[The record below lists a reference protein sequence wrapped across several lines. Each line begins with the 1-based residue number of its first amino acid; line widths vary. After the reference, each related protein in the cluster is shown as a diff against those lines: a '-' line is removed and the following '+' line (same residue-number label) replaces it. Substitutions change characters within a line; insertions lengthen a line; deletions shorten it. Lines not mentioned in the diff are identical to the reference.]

1 MSSKPDE
8 DLPMRTAASRHL
20 TREFLPAMGAY
31 ALVLVAVTF
40 ALRHLDTPVPRAV
53 LALLPLLP
61 IGFAA
66 RAMLRYV
73 RRCDELQR
81 RIELEGMGLAAL
93 LLCLGAFALGLLA
106 RANVLDVD
114 GTVVLVWILPVYVL
128 LYGAC
133 KSAAARRYR

>member
-1 MSSKPDE
+1 MSSRLDKA
-8 DLPMRTAASRHL
+8 LPMRTAASRHL

-31 ALVLVAVTF
+31 AVVLVAATF
-40 ALRHLDTPVPRAV
+40 ALRHIDTPVLRAV

-81 RIELEGMGLAAL
+81 RIELEGMGLGAL
-93 LLCLGAFALGLLA
+93 LLCLGTFALGLLA
-106 RANVLDVD
+106 RADVLAVD
-114 GTVVLVWILPVYVL
+114 GTVVLVWIMPLYLL
-128 LYGAC
+128 LYGVC
-133 KSAAARRYR
+133 KSVAARRYR